1 MYNLCKLMINE
12 YNNSILRHPLVVVF
26 RSDNLEEI
34 SSEIKKRVLDGCPA
48 RNLIVFEDVV
58 FGMNCEVKYETK
70 EDV

>member
-34 SSEIKKRVLDGCPA
+34 SSEIKKRVLGRTIHD
-48 RNLIVFEDVV
+48 I
-58 FGMNCEVKYETK
+58 M
-70 EDV
+70 